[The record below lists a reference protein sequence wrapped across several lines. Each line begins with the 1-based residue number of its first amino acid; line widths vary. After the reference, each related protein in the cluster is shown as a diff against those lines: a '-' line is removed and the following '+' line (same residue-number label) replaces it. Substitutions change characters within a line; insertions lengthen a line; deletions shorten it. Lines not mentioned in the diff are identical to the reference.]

1 MVARNFKAVPGIDT
15 DSIIYAPPGT
25 GAVNRQLEDK
35 LQDIVSVKDFGAVG
49 DGVTDDTAEIQAA
62 IDSLSAGDS
71 LYFPDGTYLTTGIYL
86 SGSSQNKTRLSFVS
100 DSAVIQLANG
110 VTDKNVAELVS
121 GEQYLI
127 RGLTF
132 KGNKGT
138 VSPSGTDLSYRFYNG
153 LYVGAVVGKTL
164 NTVRVENCQFLNNAY
179 VGLMAGSGP
188 VQPGNI
194 LPGVDGLTVTGCTFV
209 GNEVGVAGGAQR
221 NVSYTANVL
230 LNNDIYGILI
240 DINSYSVSVTGN
252 TINQLELGGTNA
264 CLFAYN
270 ADYISFVGN
279 SCTNGKLGILLQ
291 TGANFC
297 TVVGNNCVSQSI
309 SGIRLDNASYNT
321 VEGNTIRDCG
331 QYGISV
337 ENSSSFGTIANNLV
351 DLAGFDGIYLNG
363 VSSINVTGNKCTA
376 NNGSGIYA
384 LSCTWLKILNNS
396 CVNNNRSGGSSD
408 SSGIRLNSTTASHI
422 ISNVCLDLQ
431 TPKTQ
436 NYGVLEQGTS
446 NNNYYSANNLSG
458 NKTADKIL
466 IGTGNIFVGFPGSQP
481 VNLSLAGSST
491 APSYSFIGDSQTGL
505 YSAASGVL
513 ATAAGGAI
521 STVFQS
527 TPSAVNY
534 PVLRSASDANV
545 VMFSDGSS
553 ANVNL
558 RLGSKGTGAVVL
570 QSSTGGASLIA
581 GSGVLGFHGT
591 AAIAKPTVSGAK
603 GGNVALTNLITALSN
618 YGLITDSTT

>member
-15 DSIIYAPPGT
+15 DSIIYVPPGT

-35 LQDIVSVKDFGAVG
+35 LQDTVSVKDFGAVG

-71 LYFPDGTYLTTGIYL
+71 LYFPDGTYLTMGIYL

-110 VTDKNVAELVS
+110 VTDKNVAELIS

-138 VSPSGTDLSYRFYNG
+138 VSPPGTDLSYRYYNG
-153 LYVGAVVGKTL
+153 LYVGAVAGKTL
-164 NTVRVENCQFLNNAY
+164 NSVRVENCQFVSNAY

-188 VQPGNI
+188 VQPANI
-194 LPGVDGLTVTGCTFV
+194 LPGVDGLTVTGCTFI
-209 GNEVGVAGGAQR
+209 GNEVGVAGGVQR
-221 NVSYTANVL
+221 NVAYTGNVL
-230 LNNDIYGILI
+230 LSNDIYGILI
-240 DINSYSVSVTGN
+240 DIDSYSVSVTGN
-252 TINQLELGGTNA
+252 TINQLDLGGTNA

-270 ADYISFVGN
+270 ADYVSFVGN
-279 SCTNGKLGILLQ
+279 TCTNGKLGILLQ

-297 TVVGNNCVSQSI
+297 TVVGNTCVSQSI

-321 VEGNTIRDCG
+321 VESNTVRDCG

-337 ENSSSFGTIANNLV
+337 ANSSVFSNINNNII
-351 DLAGFDGIYLNG
+351 DFATFDGIFLDA
-363 VSSINVTGNKCTA
+363 VSNLTVSGNKCTA

-384 LSCTWLKILNNS
+384 LSCLWVQIVNNT
-396 CVNNNRSGGSSD
+396 CVNNNRSGASAD
-408 SSGIRLNSTTASHI
+408 SSGIRLSSTGSTHV
-422 ISNVCLDLQ
+422 ISNTCFDLQ

-446 NNNYYSANNLSG
+446 NNNYYSANNLGG

-466 IGTGNIFVGFPGSQP
+466 VGTGNIFNGFPGSQP

-491 APSYSFIGDSQTGL
+491 TPSYSFIGDSQSGF

-513 ATAAGGAI
+513 AAAAAGNV

-545 VMFSDGSS
+545 LMFSEGSS
-553 ANVNL
+553 ADVNL
-558 RLGSKGTGAVVL
+558 RLGSKGIGAVVL
-570 QSSTGGASLIA
+570 ESSTGGAALIA

-591 AAIAKPTVSGAK
+591 AAVAKPTISGAK

-618 YGLITDSTT
+618 YGLITDTTT